1 MLRRPG
7 RPHGHGRSAIR
18 NSSPTSSSMTS
29 DTTAAAALHF
39 TPREVSAVIWGALLA
54 MSLAALDQTIIATA
68 MPAMARDLGHV
79 ALLSWIV
86 SAYLLTSTCVTPIVG
101 KLSDLYGRRRM
112 LMGALAVFMAGS
124 ALCALSSSMVALI
137 LSRALQGVGGGS
149 LITLGQ
155 AVIGDVVTPRERARY
170 SGYFS
175 VVFSAA
181 SVLGPTLG
189 GFLSQYWGWPWIF
202 WINLPLA
209 LTALFIVDRALRK
222 LPVSHRRLP
231 IDYAGITAL
240 SGATVALLS
249 VVTLGGHQ
257 IAWSSPGT
265 LALAAAAVVLASLFI
280 WIQWRAQDPVLP
292 PRFMTD
298 AVMKPLLLASFVII
312 GTFISTTVLAPIYFQ
327 VALGLPASESGV
339 LIIPML
345 VSGSITSI
353 FASRYSTRT
362 GRYKRPPLISLP
374 IAIAALVVMALMAT
388 HLTPWIAAVIL
399 TVIGAGIGPTYPA
412 TSVAALNAVAPRDM
426 GAASGAVVFARAL
439 GSAIMIAVA
448 SALVLALAAE
458 ALPDGG
464 ANGLEGLVQTS
475 LGGDARQTIAQ
486 AFGVMFGAAAASL
499 CIGLALFARI
509 EDRELRDKPHAAP
522 ATGE

>member
-1 MLRRPG
+1 
-7 RPHGHGRSAIR
+7 
-18 NSSPTSSSMTS
+18 MTS
-29 DTTAAAALHF
+29 DTTAAAAPSF
-39 TPREVSAVIWGALLA
+39 TPREISAVIWGALLA

-79 ALLSWIV
+79 SLLSWIV
-86 SAYLLTSTCVTPIVG
+86 SAYLLTSTCVTPIIG

-112 LMGALAVFMAGS
+112 LITALLVFMAGS
-124 ALCALSSSMVALI
+124 VLCALSSSMIALI
-137 LSRALQGVGGGS
+137 LARALQGVGGGS

-175 VVFSAA
+175 VVFASA

-209 LTALFIVDRALRK
+209 VTALFIVDRALRK
-222 LPVSHRRLP
+222 LPIQHRHLP

-257 IAWSSPGT
+257 MAWTAPGT
-265 LALAAAAVVLASLFI
+265 AALAVTAVVLAGAFA
-280 WIQWRAQDPVLP
+280 WIQGRAADPVLP
-292 PRFMTD
+292 PRFMAD
-298 AVMKPLLLASFVII
+298 KVMKPLLSASFVII
-312 GTFISTTVLAPIYFQ
+312 GTFISITVLAPIYFQ

-339 LIIPML
+339 LTIPML

-353 FASRYSTRT
+353 FASRHSTKS
-362 GRYKRPPLISLP
+362 GRYKRPPLIALP
-374 IAIAALVVMALMAT
+374 VAILALVMLALTAT
-388 HLTPWIAAVIL
+388 HLTPLAAAAIFA
-399 TVIGAGIGPTYPA
+399 VIGAGVGPTYPSS
-412 TSVAALNAVAPRDM
+412 SVAAPNAVGARDM
-426 GAASGAVVFARAL
+426 GAASGALVFARAL

-464 ANGLEGLVQTS
+464 ANGLEGLVQTT
-475 LGGDARQTIAQ
+475 LGAAARQTIAQ
-486 AFGVMFGAAAASL
+486 AFGVMFGAAAAML
-499 CIGLALFARI
+499 CIGLALFARV
-509 EDRELRDKPHAAP
+509 EDRELRDKPHTAP